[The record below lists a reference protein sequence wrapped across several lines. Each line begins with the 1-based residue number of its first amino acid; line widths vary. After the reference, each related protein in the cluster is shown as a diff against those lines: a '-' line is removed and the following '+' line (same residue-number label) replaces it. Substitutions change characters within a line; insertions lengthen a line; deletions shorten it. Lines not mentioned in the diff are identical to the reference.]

1 MNRSFQSRLGKY
13 QDNIRRKMLD
23 NQISLTGQA
32 ADMIRI
38 RLKMTK
44 QLDIESRI
52 VDSVDVIPVIFPPM
66 VDVPYRVVND
76 ENYHRIN
83 LDNEADDHKM
93 MIQVLP
99 QMVELFPI
107 EIMTTRADK
116 VTTNDLIFRV
126 ITDPNLSYP
135 MVIALEIV
143 DALGTFGTHSMI
155 YSKFSAVYYNET
167 LPDEIMDYVAATAV
181 RRLNLEW

>member
-32 ADMIRI
+32 ADTIRI
-38 RLKMTK
+38 RLKQTK

-52 VDSVDVIPVIFPPM
+52 VDSIDVVPVIFPPL
-66 VDVPYRVVND
+66 VDVPFRRVND
-76 ENYHRIN
+76 EHFRRLNT
-83 LDNEADDHKM
+83 DETANEER
-93 MIQVLP
+93 MIVQVLP
-99 QMVELFPI
+99 QMVDLFPI
-107 EIMTTRADK
+107 EIMTTRADRIY
-116 VTTNDLIFRV
+116 TNDLIFRV
-126 ITDPNLSYP
+126 IMEPDMEYP
-135 MVIALEIV
+135 LAIVLEIV

-155 YSKFSAVYYNET
+155 YSKFRAVYYNET
-167 LPDEIMDYVAATAV
+167 LPDEIMDYVNATAI

>member
-38 RLKMTK
+38 RLKVTK

-52 VDSVDVIPVIFPPM
+52 VDSVAVIPIIFPPM
-66 VDVPYRVVND
+66 IDVPYRVVND
-76 ENYHRIN
+76 EDYHRIN
-83 LDNEADDHKM
+83 LDAEADDNKM

-107 EIMTTRADK
+107 ELMTTRADK
-116 VTTNDLIFRV
+116 VTVNDLIFRV
-126 ITDPNLSYP
+126 IMDPNLAYP
-135 MVIALEIV
+135 LVLALEIV
-143 DALGTFGTHSMI
+143 DALGTFGTHSLV
-155 YSKFSAVYYNET
+155 YTKFSAVYYNEV
-167 LPDEIMDYVAATAV
+167 LPDEIMDFVTATAV

>member
-1 MNRSFQSRLGKY
+1 MNRSFQSRLGRF

-32 ADMIRI
+32 VDTIRV
-38 RLKMTK
+38 RVKMTK

-52 VDSVDVIPVIFPPM
+52 VDSLDVVPIIFPPL
-66 VDVPYRVVND
+66 VDVPYRRVND
-76 ENYHRIN
+76 EHFRRQN
-83 LDNEADDHKM
+83 LDEKANEERM

-99 QMVELFPI
+99 QMVDLFPI
-107 EIMTTRADK
+107 EIMTARGDRIYTG
-116 VTTNDLIFRV
+116 DLLFRV
-126 ITDPNLSYP
+126 IMEHDLTYP
-135 MVIALEIV
+135 LVLVLEVV

-155 YSKFSAVYYNET
+155 YSKFRAVYYNEA
-167 LPDEIMDYVAATAV
+167 LPDEIMDYVTATAV

>member
-32 ADMIRI
+32 ADTIRV

-66 VDVPYRVVND
+66 IDVPYRRVND
-76 ENYHRIN
+76 EDYYRIN
-83 LDNEADDHKM
+83 QDSTPDEDKM
-93 MIQVLP
+93 VIQVLP

-116 VTTNDLIFRV
+116 VNTNDLIFRV
-126 ITDPNLSYP
+126 IMEPDIAYP
-135 MVIALEIV
+135 LAIALEIV
-143 DALGTFGTHSMI
+143 DALGTFGIHSMI
-155 YSKFSAVYYNET
+155 YSKFKAVYYNEV
-167 LPDEIMDYVAATAV
+167 LPKEIMDYIAATAV
-181 RRLNLEW
+181 RRLNLGW